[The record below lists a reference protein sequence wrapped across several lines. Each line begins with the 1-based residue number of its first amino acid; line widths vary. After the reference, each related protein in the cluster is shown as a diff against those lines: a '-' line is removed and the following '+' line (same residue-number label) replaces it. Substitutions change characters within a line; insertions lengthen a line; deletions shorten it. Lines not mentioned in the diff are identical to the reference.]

1 MTILL
6 LGGNGLLGH
15 NVLRQLLQQGHK
27 VHVLVRNPH
36 ALYTSGFPECD
47 TLLTVFKGSLL
58 RDADLHAAAEGCE
71 AIVNCAGVTDM
82 SLLRYEEYL
91 PVNRDVCGRLLQL
104 MSQKGI
110 ATLVHTSTANTIGY
124 GTPQQPA
131 NEQQPMQPPFS
142 RSFYALS
149 KRAGEE
155 VLLEAANRHPD
166 WHIIIVN
173 PGFMVGAYDTKP
185 SSGQL
190 LLTGCRKAV
199 MPVPRGGKSFIH
211 VADAAVAIVNALTM
225 GRHGSR
231 YLLTGQNLS
240 LRQFYQL
247 QAHTL
252 HYPQWQLPL
261 PNWLLG
267 VAGRCGDLLRL
278 CGLRT
283 QLSTRNV
290 RQLMVREYYDN
301 HRAVEELAM
310 PQTPIGQAITD
321 FHSWYRNKT
330 ISPAQ

>member
-110 ATLVHTSTANTIGY
+110 A
-124 GTPQQPA
+124 
-131 NEQQPMQPPFS
+131 
-142 RSFYALS
+142 
-149 KRAGEE
+149 K
-155 VLLEAANRHPD
+155 AANRHPD

-247 QAHTL
+247 QARTL

-330 ISPAQ
+330 IPPAQ